1 MLDDEFTSRCSNV
14 KGGIDITVLD
24 YFLFAAILSI
34 WGILIVNLILTV
46 AGYIN
51 YLQKSRQ
58 PAPELPADPPF
69 VSIMV
74 PAHNEGVVI
83 VKTLQSLLNFDYPK
97 ERYEIIII
105 NDNSDD
111 NSAELLAEMQ
121 KVYPHR
127 NLIVINTDQTNG
139 GRGKS
144 NALNIDLKQAR
155 GSLISIYDADNTP
168 QSSALRYLVA
178 ELMSD
183 DKKAAVIG
191 KFRTR
196 NKDASLLTRFINI
209 ETLSFQWMAQ
219 AGREKLFKLCTI
231 PGTNYVIRRNILEE
245 LGGWDVKALAEDTEI
260 SFRVYQMGYRI
271 AFQPLAVTWE
281 QEPQTLDV
289 WFHQRTRW
297 VKGNIYVILK
307 NARLLFT
314 KAGRKIRFDLL
325 YFLSIYFLLMTSLIL
340 SDVMFVL
347 SVAGYVHSD
356 LVGFSNTL
364 WVLAILAFV
373 ISTFITI
380 TTEKGEMNFKNLM
393 LIVCMYVVYSQMWL
407 AVATNGMVGYVRE
420 QIFHKQA
427 KWYKTKRY

>member
-1 MLDDEFTSRCSNV
+1 MS
-14 KGGIDITVLD
+14 VLD
-24 YFLFAAILSI
+24 YFLFLAVLSI
-34 WGILIVNLILTV
+34 WGILVVNVVLTI
-46 AGYIN
+46 AGYVN
-51 YLQKSRQ
+51 YLQKVRR
-58 PAPELPADPPF
+58 PEPQLPERVPF

-74 PAHNEGVVI
+74 PAHNEGIVI

-97 ERYEIIII
+97 DRYEIIII

-111 NSAELLAEMQ
+111 NSAELLAEVQ
-121 KVYPHR
+121 ALYPHR
-127 NLIVINTDQTNG
+127 NLKVINTDKTNG
-139 GRGKS
+139 GKGKS
-144 NALNIDLKQAR
+144 NALNIGLKQAR

-168 QSSALRYLVA
+168 QRTALRYLVA

-183 DKKAAVIG
+183 QRLAAVIG

-231 PGTNYVIRRNILEE
+231 PGTNYVIRRDILEKI
-245 LGGWDVKALAEDTEI
+245 GGWDVKALAEDTEI
-260 SFRVYQMGYRI
+260 SFRVYRMGYRI
-271 AFQPLAVTWE
+271 RFQPLAVTWE

-314 KAGRKIRFDLL
+314 KTGRPIRFDLL

-340 SDVMFVL
+340 SDSMFVL
-347 SVAGYVHSD
+347 SVAGIAHSN

-364 WVLAILAFV
+364 WVMAIVTFV
-373 ISTFITI
+373 ISTFVTI
-380 TTEKGEMNFKNLM
+380 TTEKGEMTVANLM
-393 LIVCMYVVYSQMWL
+393 IIIFMYLVYSQMWL
-407 AVATNGMVGYVRE
+407 AVAAHGMVGYVRE
-420 QIFHKQA
+420 QVFHQQA
-427 KWYKTKRY
+427 KWYKTKRYQ